1 METLAYKESKG
12 VVLSNHLKADLLLI
26 LTTILAGAGWIFSK
40 EALVGFAPLLF
51 MCMRFTSAG
60 LLLGCL
66 RFGSLRALSAEQWRA
81 SLRVGVFF
89 GIAIAFWI
97 VGLHLASHIGVGA
110 FLTSL
115 GVVMVPLVGLL
126 FGERPNRYVFY
137 SLPFVAIG
145 MACLS
150 LDAEFVI
157 GWGEIFFLVAALFF
171 SLTFILNSRASAR
184 IPAVPLTA
192 IQLVIAG
199 VITFLLSSL
208 IESWSFDQPLEIW
221 GWFLASVLLA
231 TSLRF
236 SIQTRAQGLAPA
248 SHAAIIMTLEPVWAA
263 LMAVWW
269 LGERMSLLQVLG
281 CSLIFLAM
289 LVNRWPAVRYWL
301 RLTRDEKS

>member
-1 METLAYKESKG
+1 M
-12 VVLSNHLKADLLLI
+12 VLSNHLKADLLLI

-60 LLLGCL
+60 ILLGCL
-66 RFGSLRALSAEQWRA
+66 SPGSLRALSSDQWRA
-81 SLRVGVFF
+81 SLSVGIFF
-89 GIAIAFWI
+89 GIGIAFWI
-97 VGLHLASHIGVGA
+97 MGLHLASHVGVGA

-137 SLPFVAIG
+137 SLPFVATG

-157 GWGEIFFLVAALFF
+157 GWGEIFFLAAALFF

-184 IPAVPLTA
+184 TPAVPLTA
-192 IQLVIAG
+192 IQLVVAG
-199 VITFLLSSL
+199 GITFLVSTVL
-208 IESWSFDQPLEIW
+208 ESWNLDQPLEIW

-236 SIQTRAQGLAPA
+236 LIQTRAQGLAPA

-269 LGERMSLLQVLG
+269 LGEHMNLLQVVG

-289 LVNRWPAVRYWL
+289 LVNRWPAVRYWV
-301 RLTRDEKS
+301 RLMQNGKSRA